1 MHAQCFGFA
10 YVTFDLCYSL
20 QFMTRFSRMR
30 RCRLT
35 PSTDPACRHTQSAAR
50 EIKFFFPRV
59 SVDPVP
65 DKLEAKAYLE
75 RQLGPAL
82 TRGLV
87 ELSKGR
93 PTTDEVAALQWLS
106 AWLLDNNPNKPR
118 VRMVEEFPLPEDLVD
133 DESGFVRHQAVDIE
147 LMEQSAVKIQAHI
160 RGTLARRRLANK
172 RAALEKDK
180 KEVEEV
186 GQR

>member
-1 MHAQCFGFA
+1 
-10 YVTFDLCYSL
+10 
-20 QFMTRFSRMR
+20 MTRFSRMR